1 MRRSLSVLSFSP
13 SLLLRLR
20 IAAAALNQSTL
31 QRLNRAWLRLM
42 YLIGRPISSQYGH
55 LTDWEPDL
63 DLPFP
68 EFWLDY
74 FDEPEVIDS
83 CIQHL
88 ESCFKN
94 PPAKHHGH

>member
-13 SLLLRLR
+13 SLLLHLH
-20 IAAAALNQSTL
+20 IKIAALNATTR

-42 YLIGRPISSQYGH
+42 YLLGRHINSQYGH
-55 LTDWEPDL
+55 LTDCEPDL

-83 CIQHL
+83 CAQHL

-94 PPAKHHGH
+94 PPAKHHEH

>member
-1 MRRSLSVLSFSP
+1 MRRSLSALSFSP
-13 SLLLRLR
+13 SLLLHLH
-20 IAAAALNQSTL
+20 IKIAALNATAR
-31 QRLNRAWLRLM
+31 QRLNRVWLRLM
-42 YLIGRPISSQYGH
+42 CRIGRPINSQYGH

-83 CIQHL
+83 CTQHL
-88 ESCFKN
+88 ENCFKN
-94 PPAKHHGH
+94 PHAKHHEH